1 MAYDPFFD
9 RPALLIL
16 VQPVEIDEPLEI
28 VGLEVLRLHAGEL
41 LDISLDPG
49 VEDGS
54 EASGVSR
61 IDLVALVCELQAPH
75 EGEGIVRL
83 LIVVD

>member
-28 VGLEVLRLHAGEL
+28 VGLEVLRLHVGEV

-49 VEDGS
+49 AEGGS
-54 EASGVSR
+54 RAPSARDRPGSAG
-61 IDLVALVCELQAPH
+61 LAL
-75 EGEGIVRL
+75 
-83 LIVVD
+83 

>member
-28 VGLEVLRLHAGEL
+28 GLEVLRLHVGEA

-49 VEDGS
+49 AEGGS
-54 EASGVSR
+54 RAPSARDRPGSAG
-61 IDLVALVCELQAPH
+61 LAL
-75 EGEGIVRL
+75 
-83 LIVVD
+83 